1 MKIIGFVA
9 MLSLLSVG
17 CSNNEANAIEV
28 SKHDS
33 IEVKLNEKENIES
46 NNGEDAMVPQWA
58 QILIDSYPDAKLRYE
73 NNQILFPDG
82 YAVVYD
88 DGKEKTFNQQLEESD
103 IEDSFAMQYY
113 TGGGQP
119 PYQADGGR
127 SRNESFFKKMY
138 GSTREEVHKNL
149 TKINWFGKRVEVT
162 TVNGVD
168 KKLQAVMKELS
179 SHSELKKYLKTAGAW
194 VFRNVRGAGRLSA
207 HSYGIAIDIGVG
219 YSNFWQWSNP
229 KANENTKITYKNK
242 IPEQIALIFEK
253 YGFVWGGRWYHY
265 DTMHFEY
272 RPEIINASKKSGE
285 LN

>member
-1 MKIIGFVA
+1 MNIIGFMAV
-9 MLSLLSVG
+9 LSLLNVG
-17 CSNNEANAIEV
+17 CGNSKANIIEV
-28 SKHDS
+28 KHDS
-33 IEVKLNEKENIES
+33 IVEKSSEKENVVS
-46 NNGEDAMVPQWA
+46 NKDEDVIVPQWA
-58 QILIDSYPDAKLRYE
+58 QILIDSYPDAKLLYE

-88 DGKEKTFNQQLEESD
+88 DGKTKTFNQQLDEAD

-127 SRNESFFKKMY
+127 SRSEAFFKKMY
-138 GSTREEVHKNL
+138 GSTSNEVNKKL
-149 TKINWFGKRVEVT
+149 TRINWFGKNVKVT

-179 SHSELKKYLKTAGAW
+179 SHPELKKYLKTAGTW
-194 VFRNVRGAGRLSA
+194 YFRKVRGADRLSS

-219 YSNFWQWSNP
+219 YSNYWLWSS
-229 KANENTKITYKNK
+229 KGANENTKITYKNK
-242 IPEQIALIFEK
+242 IPEQIAQIFEK

-272 RPEIINASKKSGE
+272 RPEIINASKKS
-285 LN
+285 NM